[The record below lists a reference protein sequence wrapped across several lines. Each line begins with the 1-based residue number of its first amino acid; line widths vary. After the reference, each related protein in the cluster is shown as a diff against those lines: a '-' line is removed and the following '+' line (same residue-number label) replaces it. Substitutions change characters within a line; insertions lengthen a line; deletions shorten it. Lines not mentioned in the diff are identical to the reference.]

1 MPEPLLGGPQA
12 SCYASFEI
20 ATGGTLMPGKMTHT
34 GTATVVSAKVGKGMS
49 YRKGKGVYGGLTGEL
64 HEPFD
69 CVLDVTPDGAPPFRA
84 ETTHKFS
91 ARAGAHPR
99 VGDQVKVRCNPKKQT
114 VEFDL
119 SDDAQ
124 FSKESLAEQMSPAAK
139 AALEQAGGE
148 PAEQLMQDATADP
161 ASFREKMRA
170 GRAGPVV
177 IIGGKQ
183 VSGFPV
189 GATPTDPADQIAK
202 LAELRDRGA
211 LSDAEFQA
219 QKKKI
224 LGT

>member
-1 MPEPLLGGPQA
+1 ML
-12 SCYASFEI
+12 
-20 ATGGTLMPGKMTHT
+20 GKMTHT
-34 GTATVVSAKVGKGMS
+34 GTATVVSTKVGNGLA
-49 YRKGKGVYGGLTGEL
+49 YRSGKGKYGGLTGEL

-84 ETTHKFS
+84 ETTHRFS
-91 ARAGAHPR
+91 ARAHPK

-124 FSKESLAEQMSPAAK
+124 FSKEGVAEQMSPAAA

-148 PAEQLMQDATADP
+148 PAEQLMQEATADP
-161 ASFREKMRA
+161 AAFREKMRA
-170 GRAGPVV
+170 GRSGPVV
-177 IIGGKQ
+177 IVGGKQ
-183 VSGFPV
+183 VSGFSV
-189 GATPTDPADQIAK
+189 GATPTDAADEIAK
-202 LAELRDRGA
+202 LAKLRDQGA
-211 LSDAEFQA
+211 LTDAEFQA